1 MQYKLRHILL
11 PIVHAFLDVLV
22 MRRLLEA
29 KTATNLHQC
38 SAVDKNEA
46 KIPTMTIS
54 SLPLMLNDNSLISV
68 LISVK
73 NKTKFSI
80 KNIQSFLLQQVWDN
94 CVDLQDS
101 CADMAMG
108 MGVARV
114 VEVYLALRIFCG
126 VDYNLK
132 EIFLEALL

>member
-1 MQYKLRHILL
+1 
-11 PIVHAFLDVLV
+11 
-22 MRRLLEA
+22 
-29 KTATNLHQC
+29 
-38 SAVDKNEA
+38 
-46 KIPTMTIS
+46 
-54 SLPLMLNDNSLISV
+54 MLNDNSLISV

>member
-1 MQYKLRHILL
+1 
-11 PIVHAFLDVLV
+11 
-22 MRRLLEA
+22 
-29 KTATNLHQC
+29 
-38 SAVDKNEA
+38 
-46 KIPTMTIS
+46 MTK
-54 SLPLMLNDNSLISV
+54 V
-68 LISVK
+68 
-73 NKTKFSI
+73 SI

-94 CVDLQDS
+94 CVYLQDT